1 MKLKL
6 AALAIAALA
15 TAAVSMP
22 AAEAKA
28 RKDAQTWPIADIF
41 AHKDYASKVGDFKF
55 TFGGKSSGAVVGDSQ
70 TRKATNGFG
79 KSDHDACVWAAL
91 SALIAMKA
99 DAINRGGTSVQ
110 AIDTSVTETPFV
122 SSTEFQCISGASN
135 SRVYFKGKIVK

>member
-6 AALAIAALA
+6 AALALAVLATSVAAL
-15 TAAVSMP
+15 P
-22 AAEAKA
+22 AQAKA

-41 AHKDYASKVGDFKF
+41 SHKDYASKLGDFKF
-55 TFGGKSSGAVVGDSQ
+55 TFGDKVSGKVVGDST
-70 TRKATNGFG
+70 TRKSTNGFG

-91 SALIAMKA
+91 SALIAMKN

-110 AIDTSVTETPFV
+110 GIKSMADGPEFS

-135 SRVYFKGKIVK
+135 SRVYFNGKIVK